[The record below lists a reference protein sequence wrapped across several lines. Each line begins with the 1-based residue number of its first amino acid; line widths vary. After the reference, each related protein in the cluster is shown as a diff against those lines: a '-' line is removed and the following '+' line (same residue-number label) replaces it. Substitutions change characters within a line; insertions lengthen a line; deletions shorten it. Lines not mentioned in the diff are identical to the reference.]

1 MMTKLVKGASNHG
14 QFIQSDLSD
23 GHRAKFLPSV
33 GGMTIIGYVLEAIW
47 EMSVY
52 TRKGRKIS
60 WLPPAQD
67 RLNAGH
73 PARGGRFRCRQ

>member
-47 EMSVY
+47 EMLD
-52 TRKGRKIS
+52 K
-60 WLPPAQD
+60 
-67 RLNAGH
+67 
-73 PARGGRFRCRQ
+73 GGRL